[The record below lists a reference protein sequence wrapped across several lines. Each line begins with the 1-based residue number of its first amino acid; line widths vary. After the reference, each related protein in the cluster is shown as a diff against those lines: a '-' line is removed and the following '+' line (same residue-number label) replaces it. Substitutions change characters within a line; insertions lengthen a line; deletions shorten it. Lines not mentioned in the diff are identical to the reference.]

1 MDISAPQKSS
11 WGKPT
16 NIFSMGNT
24 HHGYKTSSSAAGEM
38 DQEDTC
44 ATIST
49 LMFWGIDATHRSC
62 RAASSV
68 REKGWPTEAETKRK
82 CGRGNSSA
90 RRSCGAALGGLKS
103 TGHSHHLCLGTRQPS
118 HQRLFL
124 DTLLCSTAQPGTST
138 SNRQEQRL
146 HRI

>member
-1 MDISAPQKSS
+1 MDISAPQKSF

-68 REKGWPTEAETKRK
+68 REKGWPTEAEKKMWSRKFISQEQLWSCLRRTKV
-82 CGRGNSSA
+82 NWA
-90 RRSCGAALGGLKS
+90 FPPPV
-103 TGHSHHLCLGTRQPS
+103 LGTRQPS

-124 DTLLCSTAQPGTST
+124 NTLLCSTAQPGTST